1 LLGNLTTLRAALPAL
16 RASQGRIVQMSSFNG
31 QLAWASSAPY
41 GVHVTMIE
49 LGVFATEF
57 QTSLHVI
64 MPDEVYA
71 STVGKFLGD
80 FSQLPRSAFG
90 NPEEVADAVITA
102 ATMDEPPLRLPVG
115 ADAIA
120 GIRNSLQTRLA
131 ELEKTAVAFA
141 GTAA

>member
-1 LLGNLTTLRAALPAL
+1 
-16 RASQGRIVQMSSFNG
+16 
-31 QLAWASSAPY
+31 
-41 GVHVTMIE
+41 
-49 LGVFATEF
+49 
-57 QTSLHVI
+57 
-64 MPDEVYA
+64 VYA
-71 STVGKFLGD
+71 PTVGKFLSD
-80 FSQLPRSAFG
+80 FSKLPASAFG

-131 ELEKTAVAFA
+131 ELEKTAAAFA